1 MVTMTWPSATA
12 KVLAIGRDRP
22 ANVDKRDQIAP
33 AECVHSLAGVESVE
47 ARDDNV
53 CFFQRSDRFRG
64 WETLIDFVDHDVL
77 VNLGGQAFGDP
88 PLESAI
94 DVARPGADVATEVGF
109 LEQLIIDR
117 NQRSRCLDASV
128 AERRGSR
135 RRRRRRAGKVLTRRR
150 DVVHVDPTGDLCH
163 SAILAAPSRII
174 IGTAHQLRHGRRP
187 SAHLQRRIIRKD
199 RLLADSRI

>member
-64 WETLIDFVDHDVL
+64 WETLMTSL
-77 VNLGGQAFGDP
+77 TTMSWST
-88 PLESAI
+88 SA
-94 DVARPGADVATEVGF
+94 AKR
-109 LEQLIIDR
+109 L
-117 NQRSRCLDASV
+117 
-128 AERRGSR
+128 
-135 RRRRRRAGKVLTRRR
+135 
-150 DVVHVDPTGDLCH
+150 
-163 SAILAAPSRII
+163 AI
-174 IGTAHQLRHGRRP
+174 
-187 SAHLQRRIIRKD
+187 
-199 RLLADSRI
+199 RLLRVRSTSPALAPTWRPRLDSSSS